1 MLTYHPT
8 IIVQFSIINQKD
20 NFLTQIASKNEES
33 THIVGI
39 WKLVEAMLQQWN
51 ATLKA
56 RQHIISKVE
65 PFLKPIDHSN
75 W

>member
-1 MLTYHPT
+1 M
-8 IIVQFSIINQKD
+8 
-20 NFLTQIASKNEES
+20 QIASENEES

-56 RQHIISKVE
+56 RQHIISKIE
-65 PFLKPIDHSN
+65 PFLKSIDHSN

>member
-1 MLTYHPT
+1 MLTYHQT
-8 IIVQFSIINQKD
+8 VIVQFSIINQKG
-20 NFLTQIASKNEES
+20 NLLMKIASKNEAS

-39 WKLVEAMLQQWN
+39 WKLVKAMLQQWN

-65 PFLKPIDHSN
+65 PFLKPIHHFN

>member
-1 MLTYHPT
+1 M
-8 IIVQFSIINQKD
+8 
-20 NFLTQIASKNEES
+20 QIASKNEES